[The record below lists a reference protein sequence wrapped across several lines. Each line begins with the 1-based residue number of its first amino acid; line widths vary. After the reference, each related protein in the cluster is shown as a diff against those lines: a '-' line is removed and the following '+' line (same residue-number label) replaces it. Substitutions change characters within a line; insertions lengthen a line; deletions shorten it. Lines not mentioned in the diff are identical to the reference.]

1 MELTFSPADAGDIE
15 PIFSLSKD
23 LIDRYED
30 LASIDYGKVLAWV
43 RRKIEGNI
51 GEYTRVLLNGEPSGY
66 YRLCPAEGMMEL
78 DDLYILPRFQRR
90 GIGTAVIKK
99 CCGETNLPVMLYV
112 FTRNSGAVSLYQR
125 LGFRVTETV
134 GATRCIMVK
143 NPEVIT

>member
-1 MELTFSPADAGDIE
+1 MNRFSPSAKT
-15 PIFSLSKD
+15 S
-23 LIDRYED
+23 DRYED

-51 GEYTRVLLNGEPSGY
+51 GEYTRVLLNGEPAGY

-78 DDLYILPRFQRR
+78 DDLYILPQYQRR

-112 FTRNSGAVSLYQR
+112 FTRNSDAVSLYQR